1 MSEERAL
8 MEYNSERSDLI
19 IPEYGRNIH
28 NMVDYALTIEDK
40 EERNKVVK
48 AIISVMGQLF
58 PYLRDIEDYNHK
70 LWDHLYIMS
79 DFKLDVDSPY
89 PEPKRETF
97 QERPEVMKYPQTKIK
112 NGHYGKSL
120 QELIAKASEY
130 PEGDEKDTLT
140 HIIANLMKRHF
151 VTYNRPNVEDDFIK
165 SQLKE
170 LSGGKLELKDG
181 FDLLPTSEIAPPKKP
196 TQSNRG
202 KKGGHSKKK
211 KKR

>member
-1 MSEERAL
+1 

-28 NMVDYALTIEDK
+28 NMVDYALTIEDRD
-40 EERNKVVK
+40 ERNKVVK

-89 PEPKRETF
+89 PKPDRETF

-120 QELIAKASEY
+120 QELIDKASDY

-165 SQLKE
+165 NQLKE

-181 FDLLPTSEIAPPKKP
+181 FDLLPTSEIAPPKK
-196 TQSNRG
+196 TIHSNRG